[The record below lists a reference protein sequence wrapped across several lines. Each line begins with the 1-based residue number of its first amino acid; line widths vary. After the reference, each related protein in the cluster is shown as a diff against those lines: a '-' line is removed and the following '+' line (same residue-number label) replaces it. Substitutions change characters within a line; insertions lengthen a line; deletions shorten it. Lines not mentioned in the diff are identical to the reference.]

1 MTSAG
6 YDGAVT
12 PEANRIA
19 VRRSPSL
26 VSMKP
31 VTFEIRRLSRLAAP
45 LVTAQVGAMT
55 LWVVDMLM
63 LGQVSVEALDAAAL
77 GRLWLIGTSI
87 VVMGFLLGLDPL
99 ASQAFGAGDRRGVI
113 LAGQRGLVAAAA
125 LTPLLCAI
133 VLATGPGLVLLGQ
146 DPHLSAEAHRY
157 ALVQIVGLPCFFGY
171 VVLRHWLQAQG
182 RMKPVMWATL
192 TANVV
197 NVVANWV
204 FIFGHLG
211 SPPLG
216 VVGAGIA
223 TTLSMIYMFAF
234 LGLAAGLLGS
244 ESVWR
249 GWSLETFQPRAL
261 ARLLGL
267 GAPVG
272 LQLGLEY
279 WAFSLSMIWAGWLG
293 PGPLAAHSI
302 VVAISS
308 WTFML
313 PLGISF
319 AAVTRVGNLVGAR
332 EYAGAQRAA
341 WVSVGLGTA
350 VMAVA
355 AIGLT
360 LGRRP
365 LSELFTDDP
374 AVVALC
380 AAILPVA
387 ATFQLVDGAQVVG
400 AGVLRGMGRTVP
412 AAVMMLLGFYGVA
425 LPLAW
430 WLGFR
435 TEAGLVG
442 IWWGLAAG
450 LTTVAVLM
458 VAWIHRRGPASLAG

>member
-1 MTSAG
+1 MVRPTRALVKPV
-6 YDGAVT
+6 AF
-12 PEANRIA
+12 E
-19 VRRSPSL
+19 VRRL
-26 VSMKP
+26 
-31 VTFEIRRLSRLAAP
+31 TRLAAP

-63 LGQVSVEALDAAAL
+63 LGQVSVEALDAASL

-87 VVMGFLLGLDPL
+87 VVMGLLLGLDPV
-99 ASQAFGAGDRRGVI
+99 AAQAYGAGDRRGLV
-113 LAGQRGLVAAAA
+113 LSGQRGLVSAA
-125 LTPLLCAI
+125 LVTPLLCLI
-133 VLATGPGLVLLGQ
+133 VVCTGPGLVFLGQ

-157 ALVQIVGLPCFFGY
+157 ALVQIVGLPAFFGY

-192 TANVV
+192 SANVV
-197 NVVANWV
+197 NIVANWI
-204 FIFGHLG
+204 FIFGNLG

-216 VVGAGIA
+216 VVGAGLA
-223 TTLSMIYMFAF
+223 TSISMIYMFAF
-234 LGLAAGLLGS
+234 LGLAARMLGE

-249 GWSLETFQPRAL
+249 RWSRESFHLPSIG
-261 ARLLGL
+261 RLLGM

-272 LQLGLEY
+272 LQMGLEY

-308 WTFML
+308 WTFMI
-313 PLGISF
+313 PLGVSF

-332 EYAGAQRAA
+332 DFSGAQRAS
-341 WVSVGLGTA
+341 WVALALGGG
-350 VMAVA
+350 VMMVAAVA
-355 AIGLT
+355 LT

-380 AAILPVA
+380 AAILPIVA
-387 ATFQLVDGAQVVG
+387 AFQLADGVQVV
-400 AGVLRGMGRTVP
+400 ASGVLRGMGRTIP
-412 AAVMMLLGFYGVA
+412 AALIMLIGFYGVA

-430 WLGFR
+430 WLCFR
-435 TEAGLVG
+435 TGAGLVG

-450 LTTVAVLM
+450 LATVALLLVL
-458 VAWIHRRGPASLAG
+458 WLHRRGPASLAS